1 MVTSTAVPPAAAPP
15 ARLDEPLL
23 AFVAA
28 TVLAAGLYW
37 TGRMVP
43 FVGENLHGAIALVFL
58 FTPRVASAL
67 SHRPFDYEQAGLRLW
82 PLALNLKVL
91 LLALLVAFPLFFLAF
106 LGFYRGVCSLIGSP
120 TFGFYADWMASNC
133 VRWRG
138 WSPTHV
144 DLPPDFALV
153 ALTQLVVIAVPEEL
167 FFRGY
172 LQTRLEERWPPGRR
186 LFGAPVGRALLVS
199 SLLFAV
205 GHVLVDLNPQRVA
218 VFFPALVFGWMRAR
232 TGSIAAAATFHAL
245 CNLYSE
251 LLHRWYFN

>member
-1 MVTSTAVPPAAAPP
+1 VTPEVRPPASP
-15 ARLDEPLL
+15 AGLSEPLL
-23 AFVAA
+23 AFMAA
-28 TVLAAGLYW
+28 TGLAAALYW
-37 TGRMVP
+37 TGRAVP

-58 FTPRVASAL
+58 FTPRMAAGL
-67 SHRPFDYEQAGLRLW
+67 SGRPFDYEQAGLRPW
-82 PLALNLKVL
+82 PVGLNLRV
-91 LLALLVAFPLFFLAF
+91 LVAAVLAVFPLFFLAF
-106 LGFYRGVCSLIGSP
+106 LAFYRGICALIASP
-120 TFGFYADWMASNC
+120 TVGLAADWMASNC

-138 WSPTHV
+138 WSPAAA
-144 DLPPDFALV
+144 DLPPDFALLAV
-153 ALTQLVVIAVPEEL
+153 TQLVVIAVPEEL

-172 LQTRLEERWPPGRR
+172 LLDRLEQRWPPARK

-232 TGSIAAAATFHAL
+232 TGSIAAGAAFHAL

-251 LLHRWYFN
+251 LLHRWFFR